1 MIRIDTVWLAE
12 FNLKAIA
19 TVADISLHVA
29 TYSKVEGPDET
40 EVDKVHRFE
49 GTVMAMDIHGL
60 ENSEETVYMIYT
72 YILYL
77 LYFCYIYIY
86 MYLIVYIYI
95 YIFVILYLY
104 VYSIFIYYIILYY
117 IILYIIY
124 YI

>member
-1 MIRIDTVWLAE
+1 LAE

-72 YILYL
+72 YIIIYILYL
-77 LYFCYIYIY
+77 LYC
-86 MYLIVYIYI
+86 
-95 YIFVILYLY
+95 IFVIF
-104 VYSIFIYYIILYY
+104 IFICILLFIFILYFY
-117 IILYIIY
+117 
-124 YI
+124 

>member
-1 MIRIDTVWLAE
+1 MAE

-72 YILYL
+72 YIYIYIYYIYCIVFLLYL
-77 LYFCYIYIY
+77 YLYVSYCLYLYLYFCY
-86 MYLIVYIYI
+86 
-95 YIFVILYLY
+95 F
-104 VYSIFIYYIILYY
+104 IFICL
-117 IILYIIY
+117 
-124 YI
+124 

>member
-1 MIRIDTVWLAE
+1 MAE

-60 ENSEETVYMIYT
+60 ENSEETVYMICTYIII

-77 LYFCYIYIY
+77 LYC
-86 MYLIVYIYI
+86 
-95 YIFVILYLY
+95 IFVIF
-104 VYSIFIYYIILYY
+104 IFICILLFIFILYFYYYIFICL
-117 IILYIIY
+117 
-124 YI
+124 